1 MNRKFDVSKLSD
13 SDITQIKDIA
23 MNMTDRQADDIRTA
37 AIQEYV
43 NKAINHRTAHNFS
56 AHCYVIAVVNFL
68 NNQGYEIIKKEET
81 NE

>member
-37 AIQEYV
+37 AI
-43 NKAINHRTAHNFS
+43 
-56 AHCYVIAVVNFL
+56 
-68 NNQGYEIIKKEET
+68 
-81 NE
+81 